1 MELPRLTPIPSQYL
15 PLFRGEA
22 VAAADDGGEAFSFR
36 PAILLSPEGKTL
48 ALGLEQERTRA
59 GRGLVRA
66 LWFGGTV
73 TLFFPREG
81 GTVRLPA
88 RPWKCH
94 ITGGL
99 FRQVLDRYRAER
111 PAGDLSVVWELHPV
125 RWEETAERPPVPMP
139 QELLSEAEVHLEL
152 LGPGGGGQRENRS
165 AGYKNGKSVL

>member
-48 ALGLEQERTRA
+48 ALGLEQERT
-59 GRGLVRA
+59 
-66 LWFGGTV
+66 
-73 TLFFPREG
+73 
-81 GTVRLPA
+81 VRLTA